1 MLTISAFFFLFFFQS
16 LLSVLQKSL
25 KQRNAKNPSRC
36 LGWKEKRKRETM
48 VNKHTRTSR
57 RHEGKLFEGEAFRNT
72 GEHSG

>member
-1 MLTISAFFFLFFFQS
+1 MLRIL
-16 LLSVLQKSL
+16 VG
-25 KQRNAKNPSRC
+25 C

-48 VNKHTRTSR
+48 VNKHTGTSR